1 MVKSITDTSILKR
14 WEITGFIATLVI
26 VLIIPVYLLKEKYL
40 TGTKHPK
47 VLVASFM
54 GRQKCIDC
62 HRKEYDKWR
71 NSHHDKA
78 MDVASDETVLGDFNN
93 TVFKHKGVI
102 SRFFRKDKKF
112 FVHTQGPDGRM
123 SDFQITHTLGYSP
136 LQQYLIPFPGGR
148 LQCLTIAWDVEKRQ
162 WYHLYPDEPSDPTD
176 WLHWTKNANNWNG
189 MCAECHSTHLRKNYN
204 MKADTYNTTW
214 SEIDVSCEACH
225 GPGSR
230 HVAWAEIPDMARSQ
244 EIENYGLVVKTSNI
258 GARQQVEL
266 CARCHAR
273 RSSLGDYDHSYNEIM
288 DFMVPQLLTEG
299 MYFPDGQ
306 ILEEVYVYG
315 SFLQSKMYQRGIRC
329 SDCHE
334 VHSMKFHKDGNDL
347 CLQCHRADQYNTKDH
362 HFHKIEGEPGDP
374 IMGKDGQV
382 LYSVGEGAECFK
394 CHMPGRYYMG
404 IDYRNDHSIRIPRP
418 DLSVALKT
426 PNSCKD
432 CHWDKP
438 DQWSADYYKKWYGIK
453 ERSHYATVFAAGR
466 KGAPEAQNELIRL
479 ATDLLSPGIIRSTAL
494 SLLRS
499 YPNKQTQ
506 KAFDRALMDPEP
518 LVRHT
523 AIHDLA
529 RLNPG
534 TSARSV
540 TPLLYDPV
548 KAVRI
553 QAAMTMT
560 GLHRQQLDHRQK
572 RVFHRAL
579 EEYQAAME
587 HVGDFAP
594 GRLNLGNMYM
604 NLGKE
609 DLAEQHF
616 AASIKID
623 RLFYPAKINLAML
636 YNSQGKNNEA
646 EKLFREVTK
655 EHPEFYEAS
664 YSLGLLLAEKKK
676 YLEAAR
682 YLEKASKGMPNRAR
696 VQYNLGLLLQL
707 LGRVTQAEAALL
719 RALEIEPGSM
729 DFLHALA
736 DHYIKTRKFHEA
748 KAVAEQMMSKHPS
761 NTLGPEMLKYIDRA
775 LKEKEG

>member
-1 MVKSITDTSILKR
+1 
-14 WEITGFIATLVI
+14 
-26 VLIIPVYLLKEKYL
+26 
-40 TGTKHPK
+40 
-47 VLVASFM
+47 
-54 GRQKCIDC
+54 
-62 HRKEYDKWR
+62 
-71 NSHHDKA
+71 
-78 MDVASDETVLGDFNN
+78 
-93 TVFKHKGVI
+93 
-102 SRFFRKDKKF
+102 
-112 FVHTQGPDGRM
+112 
-123 SDFQITHTLGYSP
+123 
-136 LQQYLIPFPGGR
+136 
-148 LQCLTIAWDVEKRQ
+148 
-162 WYHLYPDEPSDPTD
+162 
-176 WLHWTKNANNWNG
+176 
-189 MCAECHSTHLRKNYN
+189 
-204 MKADTYNTTW
+204 
-214 SEIDVSCEACH
+214 
-225 GPGSR
+225 
-230 HVAWAEIPDMARSQ
+230 
-244 EIENYGLVVKTSNI
+244 
-258 GARQQVEL
+258 
-266 CARCHAR
+266 
-273 RSSLGDYDHSYNEIM
+273 
-288 DFMVPQLLTEG
+288 

-315 SFLQSKMYQRGIRC
+315 SFLQSKMYQRGVRC
-329 SDCHE
+329 SDCHD

-347 CLQCHRADQYNTKDH
+347 CLQCHRADQYDTKDH
-362 HFHKIEGEPGDP
+362 HFHKKEGEPGDP

-382 LYSVGEGAECFK
+382 LYRVGEGAECFK

-404 IDYRNDHSIRIPRP
+404 IDYRNDHSIRIPRS

-453 ERSHYATVFAAGR
+453 ERSHYATVFDAGR
-466 KGAPEAQNELIRL
+466 KGIPAAQNELIRL

-499 YPNKQTQ
+499 YPNEQTQ
-506 KAFDRALMDPEP
+506 KAFERALMDPEP

-534 TSARSV
+534 TSTRLV

-560 GLHRQQLDHRQK
+560 GLPRDQLDHRQK
-572 RVFHRAL
+572 SVFQRAL

-594 GRLNLGNMYM
+594 GRFNLGNMYM
-604 NLGKE
+604 NLEEE
-609 DLAEQHF
+609 DLAEKHF
-616 AASIKID
+616 EASIKID

-636 YNSQGKNNEA
+636 YNSQGKNKEA
-646 EKLFREVTK
+646 ERLFREVTK

-696 VQYNLGLLLQL
+696 VHYNLGLLLQL
-707 LGRVTQAEAALL
+707 LGRVKQAEAALL
-719 RALEIEPGSM
+719 RALEIEPDSM

-736 DHYIKTRKFHEA
+736 DHYIKTRRFREA

-761 NTLGPEMLKYIDRA
+761 NTLGPEMLKYINRA
-775 LKEKEG
+775 MKEIKRSSPR

>member
-1 MVKSITDTSILKR
+1 MKKSITDTSILKR
-14 WEITGFIATLVI
+14 WEITGFISTLVI
-26 VLIIPVYLLKEKYL
+26 VLTIPAYMLKAKYL
-40 TGTKHPK
+40 TGIKHPK
-47 VLVASFM
+47 VPVATFV
-54 GRQKCIDC
+54 GREKCIDC
-62 HRKEYDKWR
+62 HRKEYDRWR

-78 MDVASDETVLGDFNN
+78 MDVAGDETVLGDFND
-93 TVFKHKGVI
+93 TVFEHKGVR
-102 SRFFRKDKKF
+102 SRFFRKGKKF

-123 SDFQITHTLGYSP
+123 SDFEITHTFGYTP

-162 WYHLYPDEPSDPTD
+162 WYHLYPDEPNDPTD

-214 SEIDVSCEACH
+214 SEIDVSCESCH
-225 GPGSR
+225 GPGSG
-230 HVAWAEIPDMARSQ
+230 HVAWAEMPDMARSQ

-258 GARQQVEL
+258 SARQQVEL

-273 RSSLGDYDHSYNEIM
+273 RSSLGDYDHSDKDIM

-315 SFLQSKMYQRGIRC
+315 SFLQSKMYQRGVRC
-329 SDCHE
+329 SDCHD
-334 VHSMKFHKDGNDL
+334 VHSLKFHKDGNDL
-347 CLQCHRADQYNTKDH
+347 CLQCHRADQYDTKDH
-362 HFHKIEGEPGDP
+362 HFHKKEGETGDP

-382 LYSVGEGAECFK
+382 LYRVGEGAECFK

-404 IDYRNDHSIRIPRP
+404 IDFRNDHSIRIPRP
-418 DLSVALKT
+418 DLTAAFNT

-432 CHWDKP
+432 CHRDKP
-438 DQWSADYYKKWYGIK
+438 DQWSSDYYKKWYGIK
-453 ERSHYATVFAAGR
+453 ERSHYGTVFSEGR
-466 KGAPEAQNELIRL
+466 KGLPEAQNELIRL
-479 ATDLLSPGIIRSTAL
+479 ANDLLSPGIIRSSAL

-506 KAFDRALMDPEP
+506 KAFERALMDPEP

-534 TSARSV
+534 TSTRSV
-540 TPLLYDPV
+540 TPLLYDPI

-560 GLHRQQLDHRQK
+560 GLHHEQLDHRQK
-572 RVFHRAL
+572 RVFHGAL

-594 GRLNLGNMYM
+594 GRFNLGNMSM
-604 NLGKE
+604 NFGKE
-609 DLAEQHF
+609 DLAEKHF
-616 AASIKID
+616 KASIKID
-623 RLFYPAKINLAML
+623 KLFYPAKINLAML
-636 YNSQGKNNEA
+636 YNRQGKNNEA
-646 EKLFREVTK
+646 ERLFREVTK
-655 EHPEFYEAS
+655 EHPELYEAS
-664 YSLGLLLAEKKK
+664 YSLGLLLAEKKE
-676 YLEAAR
+676 YLEAVR
-682 YLEKASKGMPNRAR
+682 YLEKAAKGMPNRPR
-696 VQYNLGLLLQL
+696 VHYNLGLLLQY
-707 LGRVTQAEAALL
+707 LGRSKEAETALL
-719 RALEIEPGSM
+719 KALEIGPDSI
-729 DFLHALA
+729 DFLHALT

-748 KAVAEQMMSKHPS
+748 KTIAERMISKHPS
-761 NTLGPEMLKYIDRA
+761 NTLGPKMLKYINRA
-775 LKEKEG
+775 LKEIEG